1 MADQEQV
8 LIQVQFDTSAVEKA
22 QKALQSN
29 LNALEKN
36 KKELADLN
44 KNIKAGNELT
54 ETGAKRYAELN
65 KEIEEN
71 KRAIKS
77 NTAIIQ
83 AATSERKTE
92 NDTLDEQRQY
102 LNTLQ
107 KAFAGLTQEQKDAM
121 GGQEALEA
129 SIKAV
134 SDALKEQEHA
144 IGDDRRNVGNYTES
158 IQDAFG
164 NIAKSAGDLSPAV
177 SILRSMGGEGKK
189 LGDALDMV
197 GKVMQLVGKAGN
209 AVTTA
214 MKAQTVATE
223 GQTVAQTSLNAVMA
237 ANPIG
242 LIVAGI
248 STLLPLIQTF
258 CSNTKEAEAAQKK
271 FNEQAEAY
279 NRILAQRGREED
291 FELEEMKIMGASEL
305 ELAKQRQENRK
316 NDYNDAVA
324 YYNKLDQLRQKAH
337 DAGKKKLEEEY
348 ETQLAEQQKVV
359 DQTRLAWQKAGD
371 AVALEQLR
379 ITQGAVEASN
389 KRQEELEKERN
400 AKLDAAAQKQ
410 LDDEKALAIQIM
422 DARLGIAKME
432 ADALVQQEADL
443 VAQSAEL
450 LASLGESEEE
460 EEIPTPDEMCR
471 DMFGLDQEG
480 VDYFRSLLDQGV
492 SFAQAKTQAI
502 ADQQVRMTKAW
513 ATSFGQLGQSFSQ
526 MGDMLGEFADD
537 SEGAAKAQKG
547 FAFTAIMLNQA
558 QSIANGAL
566 AISEGIASAASLPFP
581 ANIPA
586 IISIVAEIA
595 ALMAGVG
602 TSIVQAKQ
610 IFAQSDAGKFAEG
623 GIVGGTSYTGDKLT
637 ANVNSRE
644 MILPLD
650 DQKTLF
656 DALSSGTEGNRSL
669 GIDYD
674 LMAAAVAAQPAP
686 VVVYSELQEFGQKV
700 STYNEIARV

>member
-1 MADQEQV
+1 MAEKEQI
-8 LIQVQFDTSAVEKA
+8 LIEVQFDASTVTNA
-22 QKALQSN
+22 QKALKEN
-29 LNALEKN
+29 LSQLQANKNALN
-36 KKELADLN
+36 DLN
-44 KNIKAGNELT
+44 KKVKEGNQLT
-54 ETGAKRYAELN
+54 EDEAKQYAQLN
-65 KEIEEN
+65 AKIEEN
-71 KRAIKS
+71 KRTIKS

-83 AATSERKTE
+83 AATAERKTE
-92 NDTLDEQRQY
+92 NDTLDAQRQY

-107 KAFAGLTQEQKDAM
+107 KAFAGLTQEQKEAM

-129 SIKAV
+129 AIKSV
-134 SDALKEQEHA
+134 SDSLKEQEHA
-144 IGDDRRNVGNYTES
+144 IGEDGRNVGNYAES
-158 IQDAFG
+158 ITKAFG
-164 NIAKSAGDLSPAV
+164 DMAHAGELISPAV
-177 SILRSMGGEGKK
+177 GILRGMGAEGKK
-189 LGDALDMV
+189 AAATLDAL
-197 GKVMQLVGKAGN
+197 GKVLQLAGKAGN
-209 AVTTA
+209 VFATA
-214 MKAQTVATE
+214 TKAQTVATN
-223 GQTVAQTSLNAVMA
+223 GQTVAQEGLNAAMA

-242 LIVAGI
+242 LIIAGI
-248 STLLPLIQTF
+248 STLLPLIQAF
-258 CSNTKEAEAAQKK
+258 CSNEAEAEAAQKA
-271 FNEQAEAY
+271 FN
-279 NRILAQRGREED
+279 N
-291 FELEEMKIMGASEL
+291 ELERQSRLIDQMRSDAEFEAKVAGIFGAS
-305 ELAKQRQENRK
+305 AQ
-316 NDYNDAVA
+316 
-324 YYNKLDQLRQKAH
+324 
-337 DAGKKKLEEEY
+337 
-348 ETQLAEQQKVV
+348 
-359 DQTRLAWQKAGD
+359 
-371 AVALEQLR
+371 EQLR
-379 ITQGAVEASN
+379 IRKQAAQQAYDTALA
-389 KRQEELEKERN
+389 EEDRLRKIYQDAKKKEREVAKEAYDKAREQSQKAWEALN
-400 AKLDAAAQKQ
+400 ALNKDEILLDLKTKKEAEEEKTKIQKQAADQRKKIAEDEAAQIAA
-410 LDDEKALAIQIM
+410 DERA
-422 DARLGIAKME
+422 LGIQLMEANLTLARME
-432 ADALVQQEADL
+432 ADALLQQEEEL
-443 VAQSAEL
+443 IAQSAEL
-450 LASLGESEEE
+450 LASLDESEEE

-480 VDYFRSLLDQGV
+480 VDYFRSLLEQGV

-513 ATSFGQLGQSFSQ
+513 ATSFGALGKSFSD
-526 MGDMLGEFADD
+526 MGNMLGDFADE

-566 AISEGIASAASLPFP
+566 AISEGIASAASIPFP

-602 TSIVQAKQ
+602 SSIVQAKQ
-610 IFAQSDAGKFAEG
+610 IFAQSDAGKFADG

-700 STYNEIARV
+700 STYNEIASV

>member
-1 MADQEQV
+1 MAEKEQI
-8 LIQVQFDTSAVEKA
+8 LIEVQFDASTVTNA
-22 QKALQSN
+22 QKALKEN
-29 LNALEKN
+29 LSQLQANKNALN
-36 KKELADLN
+36 DLN
-44 KNIKAGNELT
+44 KKVKEGNQLT
-54 ETGAKRYAELN
+54 EDEAKQYAQLN
-65 KEIEEN
+65 AKIEEN
-71 KRAIKS
+71 KRTIKS

-83 AATSERKTE
+83 AATAERKTE
-92 NDTLDEQRQY
+92 NDTLDAQRQY

-107 KAFAGLTQEQKDAM
+107 KAFAGLTQEQKEAM

-129 SIKAV
+129 AIKSV
-134 SDALKEQEHA
+134 SDSLKEQEHA
-144 IGDDRRNVGNYTES
+144 IGEDGRNVGNYAES
-158 IQDAFG
+158 ITKAFG
-164 NIAKSAGDLSPAV
+164 DMAHAGELISPAV
-177 SILRSMGGEGKK
+177 GILRGMGAEGKK
-189 LGDALDMV
+189 AAATLDAL
-197 GKVMQLVGKAGN
+197 GKVLQLAGKAGN
-209 AVTTA
+209 VFATA
-214 MKAQTVATE
+214 TKAQTVATN
-223 GQTVAQTSLNAVMA
+223 GQTVAQEGLNAAMA

-242 LIVAGI
+242 LIIAGI
-248 STLLPLIQTF
+248 STLLPLIQAF
-258 CSNTKEAEAAQKK
+258 CSNEAEAEAAQKA
-271 FNEQAEAY
+271 FN
-279 NRILAQRGREED
+279 N
-291 FELEEMKIMGASEL
+291 ELERQSRLIDQMRSDAEFEAKVAGIFGAS
-305 ELAKQRQENRK
+305 AQ
-316 NDYNDAVA
+316 
-324 YYNKLDQLRQKAH
+324 
-337 DAGKKKLEEEY
+337 
-348 ETQLAEQQKVV
+348 
-359 DQTRLAWQKAGD
+359 
-371 AVALEQLR
+371 EQLR
-379 ITQGAVEASN
+379 IRKQAAQQAYDTALA
-389 KRQEELEKERN
+389 EEDRLRKVYQDAKKKEREVAKEAYDKAREQSQKAWEALN
-400 AKLDAAAQKQ
+400 ALNKDEILLDLKTKKEAEEEKTKIQKQAADQRKKIAEDEAAQIAA
-410 LDDEKALAIQIM
+410 DERA
-422 DARLGIAKME
+422 LGIQLMEANLTLARME
-432 ADALVQQEADL
+432 ADALLQQEEEL
-443 VAQSAEL
+443 IAQSAEL
-450 LASLGESEEE
+450 LASLDESEEE

-480 VDYFRSLLDQGV
+480 VDYFRSLLEQGV

-513 ATSFGQLGQSFSQ
+513 ATSFGALGKSFSD
-526 MGDMLGEFADD
+526 MGNMLGDFADE

-566 AISEGIASAASLPFP
+566 AISEGIASAASIPFP

-602 TSIVQAKQ
+602 SSIVQAKQ
-610 IFAQSDAGKFAEG
+610 IFAQSDAGKFADG

-700 STYNEIARV
+700 STYNEIASV

>member
-8 LIQVQFDTSAVEKA
+8 LIEVKFDTSAVSNA
-22 QKALQSN
+22 QKALQQN
-29 LNALEKN
+29 LSQLREN
-36 KKELADLN
+36 KKELSALE
-44 KNIKAGNELT
+44 KEIKAGNDLT
-54 ETGAKRYAELN
+54 EAGAKRYAELN
-65 KEIEEN
+65 AKIEEN
-71 KRAIKS
+71 KRSIKS

-83 AATSERKTE
+83 AATMAKKDE
-92 NDTLDEQRQY
+92 NSTLDEQRQY

-129 SIKAV
+129 AIKSV
-134 SDALKEQEHA
+134 SDSLKEQEHA
-144 IGDDRRNVGNYTES
+144 IGDDRRNVGNYAES
-158 IQDAFG
+158 ITKAFG
-164 NIAKSAGDLSPAV
+164 DMAHAGELISPAV
-177 SILRSMGGEGKK
+177 GILRGMGSEGKK
-189 LGDALDMV
+189 AAAMLDSL
-197 GKVMQLVGKAGN
+197 GKVLQLAGKAGN
-209 AVTTA
+209 VFATA
-214 MKAQTVATE
+214 TKAQTVATN
-223 GQTVAQTSLNAVMA
+223 GQTVAQEGLNAAMA

-242 LIVAGI
+242 LIIAGI
-248 STLLPLIQTF
+248 STLLPLIQAF
-258 CSNTKEAEAAQKK
+258 CSNEAEAERAQKA
-271 FNEQAEAY
+271 FN
-279 NRILAQRGREED
+279 N
-291 FELEEMKIMGASEL
+291 ELERQSRLIDQMQKDAEFEAKVAGIFGAS
-305 ELAKQRQENRK
+305 AQ
-316 NDYNDAVA
+316 
-324 YYNKLDQLRQKAH
+324 
-337 DAGKKKLEEEY
+337 
-348 ETQLAEQQKVV
+348 
-359 DQTRLAWQKAGD
+359 
-371 AVALEQLR
+371 EQLR
-379 ITQGAVEASN
+379 IQKQAAQQAYDIADAEEQRLLKAYQAAKGKEREVAKEAWEKAQEQTKAAWTRLN
-389 KRQEELEKERN
+389 NLNQEEILLDLKTKKEAEEEKTKIQKEAADKRKKI
-400 AKLDAAAQKQ
+400 AEDEAAQIAA
-410 LDDEKALAIQIM
+410 DERA
-422 DARLGIAKME
+422 LGIQLME
-432 ADALVQQEADL
+432 ANLMLLHMEAEALEREREEIIANGQA
-443 VAQSAEL
+443 L
-450 LASLGESEEE
+450 LESLNEEE
-460 EEIPTPDEMCR
+460 DEEDIPTVDEMCR

-513 ATSFGQLGQSFSQ
+513 ATSFGALGKSFSD
-526 MGDMLGEFADD
+526 MGNMLGDFADE

-566 AISEGIASAASLPFP
+566 AISEGIASAASIPFP